1 MAAAKSYILRIIHAK
16 NAARSFQI
24 DITSALLKRG
34 GGAHA
39 ITMKKR
45 GNLGYEIR
53 VVTKMSGPVY
63 LLKLKL

>member
-1 MAAAKSYILRIIHAK
+1 MAAAQSYILRIIHAK

-34 GGAHA
+34 GAHA

-53 VVTKMSGPVY
+53 VVTKVSGPVY
-63 LLKLKL
+63 LLKLNL